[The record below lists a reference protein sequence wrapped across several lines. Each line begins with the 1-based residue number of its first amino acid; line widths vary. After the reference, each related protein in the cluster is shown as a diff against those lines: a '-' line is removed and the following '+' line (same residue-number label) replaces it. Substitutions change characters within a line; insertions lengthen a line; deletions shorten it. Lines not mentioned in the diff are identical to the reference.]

1 MNTTMSTPWAEI
13 ATALAFFSA
22 NVLSPGPNVFNTIAI
37 ALGSGR
43 RAALAVVPAVALG
56 ILGWASAAVLGA
68 AALFRRYPGLEPG
81 LTALGAVLL
90 LWLASRYLYRA
101 WTWSLQ
107 VGRNKVVTPRQ
118 AFFSTLGILATNPK
132 ALTSW
137 LVIVTI
143 FPTGT
148 AGPTGIA
155 VLIGGAAVLSG
166 LGHLAYALAFS
177 TRRAAQAYARVGR
190 WINACVGVFFAM
202 LGVTLLLKVAGLAV

>member
-1 MNTTMSTPWAEI
+1 LSIPWAEI
-13 ATALAFFSA
+13 ATALAFFTA

-56 ILGWASAAVLGA
+56 VLLWASAAVLGA
-68 AALFRRYPGLEPG
+68 AVLFRRFPGLESG
-81 LTALGAVLL
+81 LTALGGVLL
-90 LWLASRYLYRA
+90 IWFASRYLYRA

-107 VGRNKVVTPRQ
+107 VGRSKVVSPRQ
-118 AFFSTLGILATNPK
+118 AFAITLGILATNPK

-143 FPTGT
+143 FPAGT
-148 AGPTGIA
+148 AGPAGIA
-155 VLIGGAAVLSG
+155 ILIGGAVVLSA

-177 TRRAAQAYARVGR
+177 TRQAAQAYARIGR
-190 WINACVGVFFAM
+190 WINAAVGLFFGF
-202 LGVTLLLKVAGLAV
+202 LGATLLLSIAR